1 MEKKK
6 GGPIQKKKK
15 AEIIEDLKNI
25 VESGSILG
33 LSNTELSQQLGINVR
48 TLVKYLDEVYNSI
61 PPEDIQHV
69 QVKID
74 TMFKRLF
81 RESEQLM
88 RNARNDREKKEAM
101 EFLLKCIKEFTEF
114 LERFG
119 LKQKAPDLHY
129 MKGDIDSNINIQ
141 VITTNEQNE

>member
-119 LKQKAPDLHY
+119 IKAKAPDLHY